1 MMHDFV
7 AFNYEIVHASK
18 VCLPAASSS
27 ALYGKGVFTTIAIR
41 SSHPCLWHKHWHR
54 LSKDAATI
62 GIDIG
67 DLDESKLK
75 ISLHKVIEKNKVAD
89 GRSRITIFDASS
101 TRLWKRDI
109 FDGTSF
115 LIQTGENIRIVKS
128 LFLGF
133 SSFRVNSKSPL
144 TGVKSCNY
152 LDNLLAFESA
162 KSRGFDE
169 AIRLNERDEITSACL
184 ANIFWVNNGRLFTPH
199 LETGC
204 LAGTTRELILE
215 VHDVH
220 ETCAHVSV
228 IKEADKIFV
237 TSAGMG
243 LRLAETNQTGK
254 KKECQSI
261 YFELKKTID
270 LYFSGK

>member
-7 AFNYEIVHASK
+7 VFNYEIAHASK
-18 VCLPAASSS
+18 VCLPVASSS

-41 SSHPCLWHKHWHR
+41 NSLPCLWQKHWRR
-54 LSKDAATI
+54 LSRDAETI

-75 ISLHKVIEKNKVAD
+75 SSLRKIIEKNKVIE

-101 TRLWKRDI
+101 NRLWKQDI

-115 LIQTGENIRIVKS
+115 LIQTGESIRIVER
-128 LFLGF
+128 LFLSF

-152 LDNLLAFESA
+152 LDNLIAFENA

-204 LAGTTRELILE
+204 LAGTTRELLLE
-215 VHDVH
+215 VHNVY
-220 ETCAHVSV
+220 ETRAHASV
-228 IKEADKIFV
+228 IKEADEIFV

-243 LRLAETNQTGK
+243 LRLAETNRTGK

-261 YFELKKTID
+261 YFELKKTLD
-270 LYFSGK
+270 LYFSDK